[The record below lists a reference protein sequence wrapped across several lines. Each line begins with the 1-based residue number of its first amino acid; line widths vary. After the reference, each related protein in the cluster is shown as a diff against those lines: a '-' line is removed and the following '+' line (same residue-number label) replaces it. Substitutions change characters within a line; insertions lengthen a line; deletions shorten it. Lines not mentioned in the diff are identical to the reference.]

1 MRLQIFT
8 GKIQY
13 KVGNKMRK
21 IVMLER
27 DNIGED
33 VDLSYFENLGELTVY
48 GTTEYEQVKE
58 RIGDAE
64 VLVINKIPMN
74 EATLAEAEHVRLIC
88 VTATGTDNVDME
100 YCAGRGIVV
109 KNVRSYS
116 TESVVQHTFAML
128 FYLYEKLR
136 FYDDYVKDGEYMKC
150 PRFTYFGET
159 FHELFGKT
167 WGIVGLGEIGARVAD
182 IAKAFGC
189 KVIYYSTSGKNSN
202 ANYERVDFDTLLVES
217 DIISIHAPLN
227 EQTKHLFTYD
237 VFAKMKESAY
247 LLNLGRGP
255 IVTEDDLY
263 RALTENLIAG
273 AGLDVLEK
281 EPMSPDNPL
290 FKLKDSRKI
299 LITPHIA
306 WATTEA
312 RSRLME
318 NVYRNIEENK

>member
-1 MRLQIFT
+1 
-8 GKIQY
+8 
-13 KVGNKMRK
+13 
-21 IVMLER
+21 
-27 DNIGED
+27 
-33 VDLSYFENLGELTVY
+33 
-48 GTTEYEQVKE
+48 
-58 RIGDAE
+58 
-64 VLVINKIPMN
+64 PMN
-74 EATLAEAEHVRLIC
+74 EATLAEAEHVKLIC

-100 YCAGRGIVV
+100 YCAGRGIAV

-136 FYDDYVKDGEYMKC
+136 FYDDYVKDGEYIKC

-159 FHELFGKT
+159 FHELSGKT

-202 ANYERVDFDTLLVES
+202 ANYERVDFDTLLEES
-217 DIISIHAPLN
+217 DIVSIHAPLN

-237 VFAKMKESAY
+237 VFEKMKESAY

-255 IVTEDDLY
+255 IVKEDDLY

>member
-1 MRLQIFT
+1 
-8 GKIQY
+8 
-13 KVGNKMRK
+13 MRK

-27 DNIGED
+27 DNIGGD
-33 VDLSYFENLGELTVY
+33 VDLSYFEQLGDLTIY
-48 GTTEYEQVKE
+48 GATPYEQVVE

-74 EATLAEAEHVRLIC
+74 EATLKDAKNVKLIC
-88 VTATGTDNVDME
+88 VTATGTDNVDMA
-100 YCAGRGIVV
+100 YCESRGIVV
-109 KNVRSYS
+109 KNVKSYS
-116 TESVVQHTFAML
+116 TESVVQHTFAMY
-128 FYLYEKLR
+128 FYISEKLR
-136 FYDDYVKDGEYMKC
+136 FYDDYVKNGEYIKC

-159 FHELFGKT
+159 FHELSGKT

-189 KVIYYSTSGKNSN
+189 KVIYYSTSGRNNN
-202 ANYERVDFDTLLVES
+202 AAYKRVDFDTLLKES
-217 DIISIHAPLN
+217 DIVSIHAPLN
-227 EQTKHLFTYD
+227 EQTKHLFTYEAF
-237 VFAKMKESAY
+237 VKMKKDAY
-247 LLNLGRGP
+247 LINVGRGP
-255 IVTEDDLY
+255 IVKETDLCK
-263 RALTENLIAG
+263 ALEENQIVG

-290 FKLKDSRKI
+290 FAIKDSRKL

-318 NVYRNIEENK
+318 NVYKNIAEN

>member
-1 MRLQIFT
+1 
-8 GKIQY
+8 
-13 KVGNKMRK
+13 
-21 IVMLER
+21 MLER

-48 GTTEYEQVKE
+48 GSTEYEQVKE

-100 YCAGRGIVV
+100 YCAGRGIAV

-202 ANYERVDFDTLLVES
+202 ANYERVDFDTLLAES

-255 IVTEDDLY
+255 IVKEDDLY

-281 EPMSPDNPL
+281 EPMSPENPL

>member
-1 MRLQIFT
+1 
-8 GKIQY
+8 
-13 KVGNKMRK
+13 
-21 IVMLER
+21 MLER

-48 GTTEYEQVKE
+48 GSTEYEQVKE

-88 VTATGTDNVDME
+88 VTATGTDNVDIE
-100 YCAGRGIVV
+100 YCAGRGIAV

-202 ANYERVDFDTLLVES
+202 ANYERVDFDTLLAES

-255 IVTEDDLY
+255 IVKEDDLY

-281 EPMSPDNPL
+281 EPMSPENPL

>member
-1 MRLQIFT
+1 M
-8 GKIQY
+8 K
-13 KVGNKMRK
+13 K

-27 DNIGED
+27 DNVGADI
-33 VDLSYFENLGELTVY
+33 DLSYFENLGELTIY
-48 GTTEYEQVKE
+48 GTTDYDQVVE

-74 EATLAEAEHVRLIC
+74 EATLKEAKNVKLIC
-88 VTATGTDNVDME
+88 VTATGTDNVDMD
-100 YCAGRGIVV
+100 YCASRGIAV

-136 FYDDYVKDGEYMKC
+136 FYDDYVKNGEYVNC
-150 PRFTYFGET
+150 PRFTFFGEE
-159 FHELFGKT
+159 FHELSGKT
-167 WGIVGLGEIGARVAD
+167 WGIVGLGEIGERVAG
-182 IAKAFGC
+182 IAGAFGC
-189 KVIYYSTSGKNSN
+189 KVIYYSTSGRNN
-202 ANYERVDFDTLLVES
+202 NDCYERVDFDTLLTQS

-237 VFAKMKESAY
+237 AFAKMKNTAY
-247 LLNLGRGP
+247 LINVGRGP
-255 IVTEDDLY
+255 IVKEDDLC
-263 RALTENLIAG
+263 RALNENLLAG

-281 EPMSPDNPL
+281 EPMSATNPL
-290 FKLKDSRKI
+290 LSIKDSRKL

-312 RSRLME
+312 RGRLME
-318 NVYRNIEENK
+318 NVYRNIAENE

>member
-1 MRLQIFT
+1 M
-8 GKIQY
+8 K
-13 KVGNKMRK
+13 K

-27 DNIGED
+27 DNVGADI
-33 VDLSYFENLGELTVY
+33 DLSYFENLGELTIY
-48 GTTEYEQVKE
+48 GTTDYNQVVE

-74 EATLAEAEHVRLIC
+74 EATLKDAKNVKLIC
-88 VTATGTDNVDME
+88 VTATGTDNVDMD
-100 YCAGRGIVV
+100 YCESRGISV

-136 FYDDYVKDGEYMKC
+136 FYDDYVKNGEYVKC
-150 PRFTYFGET
+150 PRFTYFGEE
-159 FHELFGKT
+159 FHELSGKT

-182 IAKAFGC
+182 IARAFGC
-189 KVIYYSTSGKNSN
+189 KVIYYSTSGRNN
-202 ANYERVDFDTLLVES
+202 NDCYERVDFDTLLMQS

-237 VFAKMKESAY
+237 AFVKMKTTAY
-247 LLNLGRGP
+247 LINVGRGP
-255 IVTEDDLY
+255 IVKEGDLCK
-263 RALTENLIAG
+263 ALNENLIAG

-281 EPMSPDNPL
+281 EPMAADNPL
-290 FKLKDSRKI
+290 LSIKDSRKL

-312 RSRLME
+312 RGRLME
-318 NVYRNIEENK
+318 NVYRNIAENE

>member
-202 ANYERVDFDTLLVES
+202 ANYERVDFDTLLAES

-255 IVTEDDLY
+255 IVKEDDLY

>member
-1 MRLQIFT
+1 M
-8 GKIQY
+8 K
-13 KVGNKMRK
+13 K

-27 DNIGED
+27 DNVGADI
-33 VDLSYFENLGELTVY
+33 DLSYFEKLGELTIY
-48 GTTEYEQVKE
+48 GTTDYNQVVE

-74 EATLAEAEHVRLIC
+74 EATLKDAKNVKLIC
-88 VTATGTDNVDME
+88 VTATGTDNVDMD
-100 YCAGRGIVV
+100 YCESRGISV

-136 FYDDYVKDGEYMKC
+136 FYDDYVKNGEYVKC
-150 PRFTYFGET
+150 PRFTYFGEE
-159 FHELFGKT
+159 FHELSGKT

-182 IAKAFGC
+182 IARAFGC
-189 KVIYYSTSGKNSN
+189 KVIYYSTSGRNN
-202 ANYERVDFDTLLVES
+202 NDCYERVDFDTLLTQS

-237 VFAKMKESAY
+237 AFVKMKTTAY
-247 LLNLGRGP
+247 LINVGRGP
-255 IVTEDDLY
+255 IVKEGDLCK
-263 RALTENLIAG
+263 ALNENLIAG

-281 EPMSPDNPL
+281 EPMAADNPL
-290 FKLKDSRKI
+290 LSIKDSRKL

-312 RSRLME
+312 RGRLME
-318 NVYRNIEENK
+318 NVYRNIAENE

>member
-1 MRLQIFT
+1 
-8 GKIQY
+8 
-13 KVGNKMRK
+13 
-21 IVMLER
+21 MLER

-100 YCAGRGIVV
+100 YCAGRGIAV

-136 FYDDYVKDGEYMKC
+136 FYDDYVKDGEYIKC

-202 ANYERVDFDTLLVES
+202 ANYERVDFDTLLAES

-237 VFAKMKESAY
+237 VFTKMKESAY

-255 IVTEDDLY
+255 IVKEDDLY

-281 EPMSPDNPL
+281 EPMSPENPL

>member
-1 MRLQIFT
+1 
-8 GKIQY
+8 
-13 KVGNKMRK
+13 
-21 IVMLER
+21 MLER

-33 VDLSYFENLGELTVY
+33 VDLSYFENLGELIVY
-48 GTTEYEQVKE
+48 GTTDYEQVKE

-74 EATLAEAEHVRLIC
+74 EATLADAEHVRLIC

-100 YCAGRGIVV
+100 YCAGRGIAV

-159 FHELFGKT
+159 FHELSGKT

-202 ANYERVDFDTLLVES
+202 ANYERVGFDTLLAES

-227 EQTKHLFTYD
+227 GQTKHLFTYD
-237 VFAKMKESAY
+237 AFAKMKESAY
-247 LLNLGRGP
+247 LINVGRGP
-255 IVTEDDLY
+255 IVKEDDLY